1 MEETNFD
8 IKQIKE
14 EIKKLKLEIIEKEN
28 KVDELL
34 RIINNEPDFDETS
47 DEEF

>member
-1 MEETNFD
+1 MEEAKLD

-47 DEEF
+47 DE